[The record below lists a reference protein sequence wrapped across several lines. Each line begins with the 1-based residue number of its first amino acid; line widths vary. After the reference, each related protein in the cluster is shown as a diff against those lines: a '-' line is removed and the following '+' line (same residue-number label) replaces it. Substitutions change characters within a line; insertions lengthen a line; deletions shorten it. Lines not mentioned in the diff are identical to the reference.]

1 MKVGEWSDEARMA
14 LRCILHRRFAR
25 IGEQLLRRGLQRFGR
40 RRMTE
45 RRGSA
50 VPFSMWLRKGRPT
63 STIRA
68 NFCFVIFACLRRRVT
83 LRPRMTEASFLLSSA
98 A

>member
-25 IGEQLLRRGLQRFGR
+25 IGEQLLRRGLQRFGQ
-40 RRMTE
+40 TE
-45 RRGSA
+45 DDGEARVG
-50 VPFSMWLRKGRPT
+50 
-63 STIRA
+63 
-68 NFCFVIFACLRRRVT
+68 RVT